1 METWECLLGG
11 GGMENESGVKE
22 PEKVIQAVGGEQE
35 MKSMVDRV
43 GCQQCGMPRE
53 VKGSEEWEEAIA

>member
-1 METWECLLGG
+1 
-11 GGMENESGVKE
+11 MENESGVKE